1 MTFPLLTVLA
11 KAGSKNCSAARSI
24 VRLVVALVL
33 TSVLVMAQSDRP
45 RLRPLNAAAQNAVSG
60 PEVGSRIPAFEAL
73 DTNGMRQTLDTL
85 KGPKGLVLVFTRSA
99 DWCPYCKTQL
109 ADLNNQLAGFR
120 KRGLNVASVSYDS
133 AEILKTF
140 AGRVG
145 IKYPMLSDPESQV
158 IRAFGLL
165 NTNIDAKSPQ
175 YGIPFPGTYI
185 VDAKGVITAKYFD
198 DDYRERISA
207 ASILTRE
214 FAADGTLKNVTD
226 NSQLKLTTSASD
238 AEVAPGGRITLVLEI
253 EPKAKMHLYAQ
264 GAEHYTPIAWKIE
277 ESKAFMAFPLAYPA
291 AKMMNL
297 PVIKENVPVY
307 DRKIRLVRDIA
318 VGLDP
323 ETAGTLSTDRT
334 LTVKGSFQYQA
345 CDDREC
351 YLPKTLPLEWT
362 LKVGKL
368 DTQRAPESMQ
378 RK

>member
-1 MTFPLLTVLA
+1 
-11 KAGSKNCSAARSI
+11 
-24 VRLVVALVL
+24 VVALVL